1 MLQPEALPMHYLDL
15 FCFTYAVQMEVRVA
29 EIHHG
34 VSKITQFQNIWIQ
47 HEAEMNWMKLPPCFA
62 ALIVSNEL

>member
-1 MLQPEALPMHYLDL
+1 
-15 FCFTYAVQMEVRVA
+15 MEVRVA

-62 ALIVSNEL
+62 ALIVSNELWSFASVYFFALTVM